1 MARHQFAILS
11 LAAIALASSLWFLL
25 DVLASATHRAQN
37 FGVAAFESRFSD
49 FPKTVQPHSVFGYLS
64 DNSPNDPSALA
75 EFHLTQYALAPAIV
89 KPSVNEDL
97 VIVNYHSKQLDM
109 KLLVANRLRPLRGI
123 GNGITLCRG
132 QKR

>member
-1 MARHQFAILS
+1 LARHQFAILS

-37 FGVAAFESRFSD
+37 FGVSAFESRFSD
-49 FPKTVQPHSVFGYLS
+49 FPKTIQPHSVFGYLS
-64 DNSPNDPSALA
+64 DNSPSDPSALA

-89 KPSVNEDL
+89 KPSVHEDL

-132 QKR
+132 EKR